1 MKRWVFAVGLLVAG
15 LAASTPARA
24 DFALVQFADGYCRI
38 WWDSASTPWGDNWTK
53 VAVGLPDHE
62 AAQAALDSAIAQ
74 GVCR

>member
-62 AAQAALDSAIAQ
+62 AAQAALDSAIAH
-74 GVCR
+74 GICR